1 MRWIDY
7 NPSLFVGPNT
17 EALDDGI
24 RVALIM
30 VRFPGDLDWAW
41 TRPRVLTLLS
51 SLLREMTDAM
61 LMTFVCCCRD
71 CACFENS
78 ANEAR
83 SWSELC
89 QAIEDELNGSFQVLW
104 DLSITK

>member
-7 NPSLFVGPNT
+7 NPSLFVGQRE
-17 EALDDGI
+17 EALDDSI
-24 RVALIM
+24 RVALIT
-30 VRFPGDLDWAW
+30 VRVSGDLDWAW

-61 LMTFVCCCRD
+61 LMTFVCRCRD

-78 ANEAR
+78 VNEAR
-83 SWSELC
+83 SWKRVMS
-89 QAIEDELNGSFQVLW
+89 GYGR
-104 DLSITK
+104 